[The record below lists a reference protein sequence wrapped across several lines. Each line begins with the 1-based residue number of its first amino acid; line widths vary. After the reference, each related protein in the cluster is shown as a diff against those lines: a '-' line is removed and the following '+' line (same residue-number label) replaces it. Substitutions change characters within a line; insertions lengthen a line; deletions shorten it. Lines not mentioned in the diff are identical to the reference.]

1 MQSPSFLPIDLFEYK
16 LRWRTRQPHI
26 IFIHSDLRQKAKKI
40 CKSQFAR
47 HKWHMSLY
55 TDNYQDSWLFEDL
68 EDANK
73 FYDYFT
79 LGNIMTKKN
88 KLMEVLGKLSLE
100 IYDHI
105 GGLNFKEESFHVAIG
120 HELTLKNI
128 EYLRETSIE
137 LYYKKI
143 PIRLGEIDFYLN
155 NEKPPTIIEVK
166 IHSSIVNTHR
176 QQLKMYL
183 LSIKRNPKS
192 ILKKVENGI
201 LINFLK
207 ENPTTHEE
215 EESTRVKD
223 LYKVEMEMF
232 TLGKNDELKLLAK
245 ESLGLIS
252 K

>member
-1 MQSPSFLPIDLFEYK
+1 M
-16 LRWRTRQPHI
+16 
-26 IFIHSDLRQKAKKI
+26 
-40 CKSQFAR
+40 
-47 HKWHMSLY
+47 
-55 TDNYQDSWLFEDL
+55 N
-68 EDANK
+68 
-73 FYDYFT
+73 
-79 LGNIMTKKN
+79 KKN

-100 IYDHI
+100 IYHHI

-143 PIRLGEIDFYLN
+143 PIRLGEIDFYLT

-192 ILKKVENGI
+192 ILKKVKNGI

-215 EESTRVKD
+215 EESTRGKD

-232 TLGKNDELKLLAK
+232 TLDKNDELKLLAK

>member
-1 MQSPSFLPIDLFEYK
+1 
-16 LRWRTRQPHI
+16 
-26 IFIHSDLRQKAKKI
+26 
-40 CKSQFAR
+40 
-47 HKWHMSLY
+47 
-55 TDNYQDSWLFEDL
+55 
-68 EDANK
+68 
-73 FYDYFT
+73 
-79 LGNIMTKKN
+79 
-88 KLMEVLGKLSLE
+88 
-100 IYDHI
+100 
-105 GGLNFKEESFHVAIG
+105 
-120 HELTLKNI
+120 
-128 EYLRETSIE
+128 

-215 EESTRVKD
+215 EESTRGKD

-232 TLGKNDELKLLAK
+232 TLDKNDELKLLAK
-245 ESLGLIS
+245 ESHGLIS

>member
-1 MQSPSFLPIDLFEYK
+1 
-16 LRWRTRQPHI
+16 
-26 IFIHSDLRQKAKKI
+26 
-40 CKSQFAR
+40 
-47 HKWHMSLY
+47 
-55 TDNYQDSWLFEDL
+55 
-68 EDANK
+68 
-73 FYDYFT
+73 
-79 LGNIMTKKN
+79 MTKKN

-105 GGLNFKEESFHVAIG
+105 GGLNFKEESFQVAIG

-143 PIRLGEIDFYLN
+143 PIRLGEIDFYLT

-166 IHSSIVNTHR
+166 IHSSILNTHR

-215 EESTRVKD
+215 EESSRGKD

-232 TLGKNDELKLLAK
+232 TLGQNDELKLLAK

>member
-1 MQSPSFLPIDLFEYK
+1 
-16 LRWRTRQPHI
+16 
-26 IFIHSDLRQKAKKI
+26 
-40 CKSQFAR
+40 
-47 HKWHMSLY
+47 
-55 TDNYQDSWLFEDL
+55 
-68 EDANK
+68 
-73 FYDYFT
+73 
-79 LGNIMTKKN
+79 MTKKN

-105 GGLNFKEESFHVAIG
+105 GGLNFKEESFQVAIG

-143 PIRLGEIDFYLN
+143 PIRLGEIDFYLT

-215 EESTRVKD
+215 EESTRGKD

-232 TLGKNDELKLLAK
+232 TLDKNDELKLLAK